1 MPQCPVQLLSV
12 SDIQIAVHWI
22 GARLWSGKQFDYG
35 CQSLSFRHLQPMAK
49 DRFIQ
54 NLFPSLELSVSD
66 KAELQALVPAFIE
79 EHLPNYKE
87 YLANGKRQ
95 VDTNRWK
102 LFKSRE
108 NVHLYSEREAKAIKS
123 ERRGTASDDASNMP
137 IVLCEGSI
145 VGKLEDVMFGVIS
158 PTLELMRLKASYI
171 DDISSA
177 AVLATITKPTPQDPL
192 QSLVLKWMQLDLP
205 LGTTSLVKN
214 RDFVYMEATGIL
226 TMDDGERIGYHIQH
240 SIALPQAP
248 ELSSLIRGNCH
259 LCAFFRQDRGHSVE
273 MYATG
278 ACDPGGNVI
287 KSLLLH
293 PIASMLLSCT
303 SYAHCGEMK
312 KLAWIMQHR
321 NADKKQMGAR
331 RSEDICVSCS
341 APTTG
346 SRLGKLSTT
355 RGSCKLCFNVV
366 CRSCRVRKLLT
377 FMEPDLKYEKRKV
390 TFCPKCIKDAL
401 EISALQVARDQ
412 IMAPSSRGMYYRSAS
427 EFSVTSSSD
436 SG

>member
-1 MPQCPVQLLSV
+1 
-12 SDIQIAVHWI
+12 
-22 GARLWSGKQFDYG
+22 
-35 CQSLSFRHLQPMAK
+35 MAK

-54 NLFPSLELSVSD
+54 NMFPSLELSVSD
-66 KAELQALVPAFIE
+66 KAELQALVPTFIE

-87 YLANGKRQ
+87 HITNGKRQ

-102 LFKSRE
+102 LFKSKD
-108 NVHLYSEREAKAIKS
+108 NVHLYSEREVKVTKS
-123 ERRGTASDDASNMP
+123 ECRESRANVDVSNMP
-137 IVLCEGSI
+137 IVLCEGSM

-177 AVLATITKPTPQDPL
+177 SVLATITKPTAQDPL

-205 LGTTSLVKN
+205 LGSTSLVKN

-226 TMDDGERIGYHIQH
+226 TMGNGERIGYHIQH

-248 ELSSLIRGNCH
+248 ELSGLIRGNCH
-259 LCAFFRQDRGHSVE
+259 LCAFFRQDRDHSVE
-273 MYATG
+273 IY
-278 ACDPGGNVI
+278 
-287 KSLLLH
+287 S
-293 PIASMLLSCT
+293 
-303 SYAHCGEMK
+303 HCGEMK

-412 IMAPSSRGMYYRSAS
+412 VLTPSSRGMYYRSTS

-436 SG
+436 SS